1 MGILS
6 SIGGR
11 FPKLHAPPEWGIEP
25 VPKDRRSLVFKDFV
39 VLWGDLGIGLLVMLA
54 GTFLVPGLGLGAALT
69 AILVGTALGC
79 LLLALIGVVGSDSG
93 RPTMVL
99 LRPLLGMPRLLPPH
113 RPERAP
119 AVRLDRFSS
128 S

>member
-6 SIGGR
+6 SIGGAFR
-11 FPKLHAPPEWGIEP
+11 SSMRRPNGGSSLCRRS
-25 VPKDRRSLVFKDFV
+25 RRSLVFKDFV

-79 LLLALIGVVGSDSG
+79 LLLALIGVVGATRAG
-93 RPTMVL
+93 RPWCSY
-99 LRPLLGMPRLLPPH
+99 G
-113 RPERAP
+113 
-119 AVRLDRFSS
+119 RFSARAAPFS
-128 S
+128 PPP